1 MARIFTIIAVLC
13 LCAPAAWCE
22 TNNATVNAEDV
33 LGNFALLEKGQ
44 TIEYGGRPMDS
55 VNDFEDALKGLTI
68 TGTGSVVGVISNPK
82 RAKVTIL
89 SPGSSPEKG
98 YNIVLITTQDA
109 KNDLFKN
116 DRVLFTGTI
125 GNVSAWRNVSIDV
138 EGTYELIK
146 QPPR

>member
-1 MARIFTIIAVLC
+1 MARIFKIIAVLF
-13 LCAPAAWCE
+13 LCAPAAWSE
-22 TNNATVNAEDV
+22 TGNATVNADDV

-44 TIEYGGRPMDS
+44 TIEYGGRRIDS
-55 VNDFEDALKGLTI
+55 VNDFEDALDGLTI
-68 TGTGSVVGVISNPK
+68 TGSGSVVGVISNPK

-89 SPGSSPEKG
+89 SPGSSPAKG

-116 DRVLFTGTI
+116 DRVLFKGSI

-146 QPPR
+146 KPPR